1 MRTMM
6 VRILVETE
14 VDDRSK
20 AEAMILGLVAP
31 AVKGVAARM
40 WIAVD
45 HPQPDHAAML
55 WRSIAANEDP
65 NRPGHAAIYPTPT
78 KPL

>member
-6 VRILVETE
+6 VRILVD
-14 VDDRSK
+14 VPNDDRAT
-20 AEAMILGLVAP
+20 AEQSMLDSVRQAMLPG
-31 AVKGVAARM
+31 AARF

-45 HPQPDHAAML
+45 HPQPDHAKML
-55 WRSIAANEDP
+55 WASIAQNEDP
-65 NRPGHAAIYPTPT
+65 NRPGRAAIYPTPR

>member
-6 VRILVETE
+6 VRILVD
-14 VDDRSK
+14 VPLDDRAK
-20 AEAMILGLVAP
+20 AETSMLESVRQ
-31 AVKGVAARM
+31 AVLPLADRM

-45 HPQPDHAAML
+45 HPQPDHAKML
-55 WRSIAANEDP
+55 WSSIAANEDP
-65 NRPGHAAIYPTPT
+65 NRPGRAAIYPTPK